1 MLDRVTG
8 PSETAAIIF
17 AGGQG
22 ERLWPLSRDRR
33 PKQFQPVT
41 GDDPL
46 LTVTVNRLAQHI
58 PVENIFVSTLH
69 RFRDTAIECGN
80 GVPEENFI
88 LERQGKG
95 PATAYALALAEVHR
109 KRGNVPVFTCPSD
122 HMVDDERAFLAAV
135 DRLLDGLAAEP
146 GTAVVMA
153 AEPTSPDKGLGYF
166 STVADE
172 ATGATR
178 ATTFIEKPDED
189 RARELIAGGDVLWN
203 LACYAVHPEL
213 VLDAYRAVRPYVMSS
228 VNRHIRSGVG
238 TGYDG
243 PAAGGHE
250 LHPLFEVGVRP
261 RVVKGEFGWNDVGT
275 WPRLEGLLTSQGVDS
290 IGSSVTCDS
299 DNVLSVSLDGRPVV
313 TLGVQDLIIV
323 THEDAVYVLDKE
335 SAADRPALDRVRST
349 LAARR
354 REDLL

>member
-1 MLDRVTG
+1 MTAPTD
-8 PSETAAIIF
+8 TAAVIF

-22 ERLWPLSRDRR
+22 ERLWPLSRDHR

-46 LTVTVNRLAQHI
+46 LTVTVRRLAQQI
-58 PVENIFVSTLH
+58 PLENIFVSTLH
-69 RFRDTAIECGN
+69 RFRDTALQCGD

-88 LERQGKG
+88 FERQGKG
-95 PATAYALALAEVHR
+95 PATAYALALATVHR
-109 KRGNVPVFTCPSD
+109 LRGNVPVFTCPSD
-122 HMVDDERAFLAAV
+122 HMVDDEEAFLGAV
-135 DRLLDGLAAEP
+135 RQMLEGLAADP
-146 GTAVVMA
+146 GSAVVMG
-153 AEPTSPDKGLGYF
+153 AEPTAPDKGLGYF
-166 STVADE
+166 STGADE
-172 ATGATR
+172 ESATLR
-178 ATTFIEKPDED
+178 ATSFIEKPDED

-213 VLDAYRAVRPYVMSS
+213 VLDAYQAVRPYVMSS
-228 VNRHIRSGVG
+228 VNRHVRSGDS

-243 PAAGGHE
+243 PQAAGHE

-275 WPRLEGLLTSQGVDS
+275 WPRLESLLSSQGVDS
-290 IGSSVTCDS
+290 IGSAINCDS
-299 DNVLSVSLDGRPVV
+299 TNVLSVSLDGRPVV
-313 TLGVQDLIIV
+313 TLGVENLIVV

-335 SAADRPALDRVRST
+335 SAADRPALDRVRSM

>member
-1 MLDRVTG
+1 MTA
-8 PSETAAIIF
+8 PSDTAAVIF

-46 LTVTVNRLAQHI
+46 LTVTVHRLAQHI

-69 RFRDTAIECGN
+69 RFRETALRCGD

-88 LERQGKG
+88 FERQGKG

-109 KRGNVPVFTCPSD
+109 QRGNVPVFSCPSD
-122 HMVDDERAFLAAV
+122 HMVDDERAFLTAV
-135 DRLLDGLAAEP
+135 QQMLDGLAAEP

-172 ATGATR
+172 DSGTTR

-189 RARELIAGGDVLWN
+189 RARELIAGGSVLWN
-203 LACYAVHPEL
+203 LACYAVHPQL
-213 VLDAYRAVRPYVMSS
+213 VLDAYQSVRPYVMSS
-228 VNRHIRSGVG
+228 VNRHIRSGDS

-261 RVVKGEFGWNDVGT
+261 RVVKGAFGWNDVGT
-275 WPRLEGLLTSQGVDS
+275 WPRLESLLTSQGVDS

-313 TLGVQDLIIV
+313 TLGVQDLIVV
-323 THEDAVYVLDKE
+323 THEDAVYVLDKG
-335 SAADRPALDRVRST
+335 SAADRPALDRVRSM